1 MGFGVQGRHE
11 ISSLGPAN
19 QCGHCHSE
27 DSARGEGC
35 QGDLRYAQVGVPY
48 FLPIPHLARLC
59 NESSLCAVS
68 ASALLNPTLVT
79 RTAML
84 RGSAF
89 HVAPSSKTM
98 RALQYTMVSVETSWQ
113 CNLHPTGD
121 DLVSL
126 QTLRLFHASSTWA
139 ARWKHQHLAV
149 QSLRMRLLN
158 LGILPFIRLGCD

>member
-1 MGFGVQGRHE
+1 MA
-11 ISSLGPAN
+11 SSAGTRFHPSGLLT

-27 DSARGEGC
+27 DSAKGEGC

-89 HVAPSSKTM
+89 HVAPPSTTM
-98 RALQYTMVSVETSWQ
+98 RALLYTRVSVETSWQ
-113 CNLHPTGD
+113 RNLHPTGD
-121 DLVSL
+121 DSGIVADIATPPRE
-126 QTLRLFHASSTWA
+126 QYVDCTVEASAPCQFSVRFGCDCSTW
-139 ARWKHQHLAV
+139 V
-149 QSLRMRLLN
+149 S
-158 LGILPFIRLGCD
+158 LPFIRLGCD